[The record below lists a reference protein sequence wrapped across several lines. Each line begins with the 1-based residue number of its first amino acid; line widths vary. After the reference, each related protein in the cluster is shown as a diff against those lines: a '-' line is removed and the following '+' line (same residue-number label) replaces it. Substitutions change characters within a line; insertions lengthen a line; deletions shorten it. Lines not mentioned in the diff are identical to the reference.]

1 MGKIQVDYKYLHQ
14 PVFDPVDGDIVAEDW
29 VDDLVQ
35 LVRVVDGR
43 VKGQLLQHKFIQ

>member
-1 MGKIQVDYKYLHQ
+1 M
-14 PVFDPVDGDIVAEDW
+14 DGDIVAEDR
-29 VDDLVQ
+29 VNDLVQ